1 MITPI
6 PILLYHRVDHS
17 GDPFSIG
24 PDLFDQHLSWL
35 ANRGY
40 RSLAAT
46 ELSRVLADPHAPRPA
61 KAVAITF
68 DDGYADLATEV
79 APALRRHGYQATAF
93 LITSLCPDEPGTDHE
108 HLSWPEA
115 RDLSSEGVLELQS
128 HTHSHGRWDVGPG
141 DTARVMDDIGASIEV
156 LASKLGQPRS
166 RFAHL
171 AWPWGRTCEDW
182 EAAAA
187 DLGVTTQY
195 VVQRGAANRTGQH
208 HRLPRLLLDGAS
220 VGQLAAWMALL
231 SARPGA
237 LAVNSVFGTIRQLRR
252 GAGYR

>member
-1 MITPI
+1 MIAPI

-17 GDPFSIG
+17 GGAFATA

-35 ANRGY
+35 TDRGY
-40 RSLAAT
+40 QSLTAT
-46 ELSRVLADPHAPRPA
+46 DLAQVLADPAAPRPA

-79 APALRRHGYQATAF
+79 APALRRHGLRATAF
-93 LITSLCPDEPGTDHE
+93 LITSLCPDTPEPTHE
-108 HLSWPEA
+108 HLSWSEA
-115 RDLSSEGVLELQS
+115 RGLAAEGVLDFQS
-128 HTHSHGRWDVGPG
+128 HTHSHGRWELGPQG
-141 DTARVMDDIGASIEV
+141 AASVASDIQVSV
-156 LASKLGQPRS
+156 DLLTSKLAQPRS

-171 AWPWGRTCEDW
+171 AWPWGRTCEAW

-187 DLGVTTQY
+187 ELGVTSQY
-195 VVQRGAANRTGQH
+195 VVQRGAANRAGRH
-208 HRLPRLLLDGAS
+208 HRLPRLLLDGAP
-220 VGQLAAWMALL
+220 VAKLAGWTAVL

-237 LAVNSVFGTIRQLRR
+237 LAANSVFGTIRQLRR